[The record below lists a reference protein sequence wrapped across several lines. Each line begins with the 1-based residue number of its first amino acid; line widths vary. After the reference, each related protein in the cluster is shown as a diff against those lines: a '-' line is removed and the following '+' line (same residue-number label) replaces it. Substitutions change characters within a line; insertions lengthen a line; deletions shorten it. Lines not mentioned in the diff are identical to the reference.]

1 MINTKVRKGEPFIIA
16 QCGQVEH
23 MFNADER
30 RAFARGTALSNRSRL
45 ELTTADGRRRIEAS
59 LLNVSRGGTLMSA
72 TETPDLHTPVL
83 IRIESPVKTDWVAA
97 VVVRLASLGQVALSF
112 IEPCADDFLLAAW
125 VGLDFTLMLGSP
137 GETWSSGN
145 GGPG

>member
-1 MINTKVRKGEPFIIA
+1 
-16 QCGQVEH
+16 
-23 MFNADER
+23 MFNSDER

-45 ELTTADGRRRIEAS
+45 ELTTADGRRTIEAT
-59 LLNVSRGGTLMSA
+59 LLNVSRGGALMSA
-72 TETPDLHTPVL
+72 TETPDLHTRVL

-125 VGLDFTLMLGSP
+125 VALDFTLMLGSP
-137 GETWSSGN
+137 GETWSSG
-145 GGPG
+145 